1 MIGLLRKLFG
11 KSPATENRS
20 GPAPSAGAAKDVR
33 PDEPLEDVYKEFCA
47 TVCFR
52 PNTNLMEYL
61 KANGH
66 TDLIK
71 WFHWDTTE
79 PEPKAL
85 IRLFVSTTRRGDR
98 IWEKKGGLMLYHDGG
113 WDITGGGPSQYTQDA
128 LSVLAKILEKPIKV
142 GYTEKPGGPIM
153 VMVFEP

>member
-11 KSPATENRS
+11 RSRGTDTRSDPAL
-20 GPAPSAGAAKDVR
+20 SAKAAKDVR

-66 TDLIK
+66 TDLIN

-85 IRLFVSTTRRGDR
+85 IRLFVSTTRRGDAL
-98 IWEKKGGLMLYHDGG
+98 WEKKGLTLYHDGG

-128 LSVLAKILEKPIKV
+128 LSVLAKILQKSIKV
-142 GYTEKPGGPIM
+142 GYTEKPDGPIIM
-153 VMVFEP
+153 MVFEP